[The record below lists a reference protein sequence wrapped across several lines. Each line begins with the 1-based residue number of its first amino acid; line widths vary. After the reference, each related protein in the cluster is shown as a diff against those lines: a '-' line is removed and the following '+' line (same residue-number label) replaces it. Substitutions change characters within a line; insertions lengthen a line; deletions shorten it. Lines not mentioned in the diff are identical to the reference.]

1 MMKKALILTACVA
14 LSANVLAA
22 SVDLKQNMKQMK
34 LEFKQAVEATSV
46 EAMKAPVLKLSEL
59 VENSKSGSYPP
70 EKEALYLEGFNK
82 LSVVLD
88 QIEADLEQG
97 QLEQAKQTLRTVDE
111 LRIEYHEQRNP
122 SIWKRL
128 FG

>member
-1 MMKKALILTACVA
+1 MMKKALIFTACVA
-14 LSANVLAA
+14 LSASVLAA
-22 SVDLKQNMKQMK
+22 DVDLKQNMKLMK
-34 LEFKQAVEATSV
+34 LEFKQAADATSV
-46 EAMKAPVLKLSEL
+46 EVMKASVLKLSEL
-59 VENSKSGSYPP
+59 VENSKLGNYPP

-82 LSVVLD
+82 LSVALD
-88 QIEADLEQG
+88 QIEVDLEQG